1 MTLYVLAGL
10 AIAFAVVGL
19 ARALR
24 EPDVVRAQ
32 QYPLGSAERRSLE
45 GGVHGT

>member
-1 MTLYVLAGL
+1 MTLYILAGL
-10 AIAFAVVGL
+10 TIAFAVIGL

-45 GGVHGT
+45 GVASGD